1 MLCLHQEL
9 EKTWKMKGPVL
20 TKTLMR
26 RPDVLGYNIDCLG
39 DCAGECNRC
48 WVRF

>member
-1 MLCLHQEL
+1 MHRLRERHRAVCFAVI
-9 EKTWKMKGPVL
+9 KGVL
-20 TKTLMR
+20 LR
-26 RPDVLGYNIDCLG
+26 RPEVLGYNIDCLG